1 MSTRLGTKLA
11 YGVPSFAIAVVG
23 VPMFVYLPRFYSDVV
38 GVSVTTLGMIVL
50 AGRAIDAFTDPFI
63 GWASDRTRTRF
74 GKRRPWIAI
83 AAPLLALTVLALY
96 LPPEGSEALRTA
108 WCAVSVTLF
117 FLFLTGL
124 VVPYRALGPELVRD
138 FDDRNTVFSVREGL
152 FVIGSAVAMAAP
164 PLLAQL
170 MVKSSERARF
180 AVFAAIAAPLLL
192 AAAAAC
198 VVFVR
203 EPPREPAEQARRVT
217 SEPRA
222 SRGLRKSPFAVLLAA
237 YTIAALGNNLPGA
250 LATYYATYVLGI
262 ENVGFYLVAFL
273 AAGLLA
279 LPLWNLA
286 ARRFGK
292 KRAWLAALAVNTVPF
307 ACVFPLGR
315 GDTALFATL
324 VVLSGVGAIATVALA
339 PSMQAD
345 AIDHDELVS
354 GQRRDGQLIGLW
366 MIAEKLAA
374 AAGVGLALPLL
385 GAVGYQPN
393 VEQTPAVLLTLRL
406 LYVVVPCV
414 CNALAFVVLLAYPI
428 DRAAHLAITEA
439 LAQRRSEAEAP

>member
-1 MSTRLGTKLA
+1 MSLRFGVKLA

-38 GVSVTTLGMIVL
+38 GVSVTTLGVIVL

-74 GKRRPWIAI
+74 GRRRPWIAV
-83 AAPLLALTVLALY
+83 AAPLLAATVLALY
-96 LPPEGSEALRTA
+96 LPPEGSETLRTV
-108 WCAVSVTLF
+108 WCAVFVTVF
-117 FLFLTGL
+117 FLLLTGL

-138 FDDRNTVFSVREGL
+138 FDDRNTLFSVREGL
-152 FVIGSAVAMAAP
+152 FVVGSAVAMAGP
-164 PLLAQL
+164 PLLARL
-170 MVKSSERARF
+170 METSSERARF

-203 EPPREPAEQARRVT
+203 EPTRHAAEEIPRVKERRKP
-217 SEPRA
+217 SL
-222 SRGLRKSPFAVLLAA
+222 GLGQRPFAVLLAA

-250 LATYYATYVLGI
+250 LATYYATYVLGV
-262 ENVGFYLVAFL
+262 ENVGLYLVAFL
-273 AAGLLA
+273 AAGLAA
-279 LPLWNLA
+279 LPLWNFA

-292 KRAWLAALAVNTVPF
+292 KQAWLAALAVNTVPF

-315 GDTALFATL
+315 GDTTLFAVL
-324 VVLSGVGAIATVALA
+324 VVLSGLGAIATVALA

-354 GQRRDGQLIGLW
+354 GERRDGQLIGLW

-374 AAGVGLALPLL
+374 AIGVGVALPLL
-385 GAVGYQPN
+385 GAVGYRPN
-393 VEQTPAVLLTLRL
+393 VEQTPAVLLALRI

-428 DRAAHLAITEA
+428 DRAAHVAITEA
-439 LAQRRSEAEAP
+439 LAQRRSRTEAP

>member
-1 MSTRLGTKLA
+1 MSTRFGTKLA

-63 GWASDRTRTRF
+63 GWASDRTHTRF
-74 GKRRPWIAI
+74 GKRRPWIAV

-170 MVKSSERARF
+170 MEKSSERARF

-203 EPPREPAEQARRVT
+203 EPPRELAEKARRVT

-222 SRGLRKSPFAVLLAA
+222 SRGIRKSPFAVLLAA

-324 VVLSGVGAIATVALA
+324 VVLSGLGAIATVALA

-393 VEQTPAVLLTLRL
+393 VAQTPAVLLTLRL
-406 LYVVVPCV
+406 LYVVVPCA

-428 DRAAHLAITEA
+428 DRAAHVAITEA
-439 LAQRRSEAEAP
+439 LAERRSGAEAP

>member
-1 MSTRLGTKLA
+1 M
-11 YGVPSFAIAVVG
+11 
-23 VPMFVYLPRFYSDVV
+23 
-38 GVSVTTLGMIVL
+38 
-50 AGRAIDAFTDPFI
+50 
-63 GWASDRTRTRF
+63 
-74 GKRRPWIAI
+74 
-83 AAPLLALTVLALY
+83 
-96 LPPEGSEALRTA
+96 
-108 WCAVSVTLF
+108 
-117 FLFLTGL
+117 
-124 VVPYRALGPELVRD
+124 PYRALGPELVCD
-138 FDDRNTVFSVREGL
+138 FDDRNTLFSVREGL
-152 FVIGSAVAMAAP
+152 FVIGSAVAMAGP
-164 PLLAQL
+164 PLLARL
-170 MVKSSERARF
+170 METSTERARF

-192 AAAAAC
+192 AAAAVC

-203 EPPREPAEQARRVT
+203 EPSRPSAEEVQRVKVGP
-217 SEPRA
+217 SSP
-222 SRGLRKSPFAVLLAA
+222 RGLGQRPFAVLLAA

-250 LATYYATYVLGI
+250 LATYYATYVLGV

-273 AAGLLA
+273 AAGLAA
-279 LPLWNLA
+279 LPLWNFA

-292 KRAWLAALAVNTVPF
+292 KRAWLAALTVNTVPF

-315 GDTALFATL
+315 GDTTLFAAL
-324 VVLSGVGAIATVALA
+324 VVLSGLGAIATVALA

-345 AIDHDELVS
+345 AIDHDELVN
-354 GQRRDGQLIGLW
+354 GERRDGQLIGLW

-428 DRAAHLAITEA
+428 DRAAHVAITEA
-439 LAQRRSEAEAP
+439 LAQRRSQTEAP